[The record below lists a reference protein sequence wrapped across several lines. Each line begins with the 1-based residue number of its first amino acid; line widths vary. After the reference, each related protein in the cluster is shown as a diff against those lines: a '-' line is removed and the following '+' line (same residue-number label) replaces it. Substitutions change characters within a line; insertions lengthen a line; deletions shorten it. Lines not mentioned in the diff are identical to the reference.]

1 MKFYILTKDSS
12 KGGKFTALYVEFA
25 GIEKALCFEKETLT
39 LLSVLSNI
47 SPDYVALQEASYNNK
62 IYLKGV

>member
-12 KGGKFTALYVEFA
+12 KGGKFTALYMEFA
-25 GIEKALCFEKETLT
+25 GLEKALCFEKETLT
-39 LLSVLSNI
+39 LMSVLLGI
-47 SPDYVALQEASYNNK
+47 ATDYTSLVDASYNNK

>member
-1 MKFYILTKDSS
+1 MKFYILTKDTL
-12 KGGKFTALYVEFA
+12 KGTRFTALYMEFA

-39 LLSVLSNI
+39 LMAVLNGLAT
-47 SPDYVALQEASYNNK
+47 DYYALQEASYNTK

>member
-1 MKFYILTKDSS
+1 MKFFILTKDTS
-12 KGGKFTALYVEFA
+12 KGSRFTALYMEFA

-39 LLSVLSNI
+39 LMAVLNGLAA
-47 SPDYVALQEASYNNK
+47 DYNALQEASYNNK

>member
-1 MKFYILTKDSS
+1 MTKDSS

-39 LLSVLSNI
+39 LLAVLAGI
-47 SPDYVALQEASYNNK
+47 CPDYVALQEASYNNK